1 MDYNMVQW
9 FNGEVAG
16 LESQQAM
23 KGMITT
29 LRIQNYT
36 QYTTNL
42 YMGPAYLPINGLLQ
56 YL

>member
-1 MDYNMVQW
+1 MGYNIVQW

-36 QYTTNL
+36 QYTKNL
-42 YMGPAYLPINGLLQ
+42 YMGPVYLPINGLLQ

>member
-1 MDYNMVQW
+1 MVQW

-36 QYTTNL
+36 QYTKNL